1 MRHKRV
7 GRKLGVTTKHRRSM
21 FRNMVTDLFRHE
33 RIKTTDTRAKELR
46 RVAEKYITIA
56 KKGTLQARRMAA
68 TFVRDKDVLKKLF
81 DELAS
86 RFKERPGG
94 YTRIVKLGVRAGDNA
109 PISLIELIA
118 EEYKPKKKRPRR
130 AKKNKEDSVAS
141 EPTAKSTK
149 KESAEE
155 LGLSEL
161 EEKTDET
168 QAKTENAEEV
178 KRQTKEEQ
186 SEVEA
191 KSKDDDK
198 VEEAKEVV
206 EPSAED
212 PTPEEDTGQAEA
224 KTEPEPQAETQSKAD
239 ESEDEPESEQQAD
252 SEESSK
258 EPEDKSESDDT
269 PKEVTQ
275 DKEEKTEEEFSDK
288 KE

>member
-1 MRHKRV
+1 MRHKRI
-7 GRKLGVTTKHRRSM
+7 GRKLGVKTKHRRSM

-118 EEYKPKKKRPRR
+118 EEYKPKKKRPSR
-130 AKKNKEDSVAS
+130 AKKKKEDSVAS

-178 KRQTKEEQ
+178 KHETKEEQ

-191 KSKDDDK
+191 KSEDDDK

-206 EPSAED
+206 EASAED
-212 PTPEEDTGQAEA
+212 PTPEENTEQTEA
-224 KTEPEPQAETQSKAD
+224 KTETEPQAETQSKAD
-239 ESEDEPESEQQAD
+239 ESA
-252 SEESSK
+252 K
-258 EPEDKSESDDT
+258 EPSAKSESDDT
-269 PKEVTQ
+269 PKEVTE
-275 DKEEKTEEEFSDK
+275 DKEEKTEEESSDK